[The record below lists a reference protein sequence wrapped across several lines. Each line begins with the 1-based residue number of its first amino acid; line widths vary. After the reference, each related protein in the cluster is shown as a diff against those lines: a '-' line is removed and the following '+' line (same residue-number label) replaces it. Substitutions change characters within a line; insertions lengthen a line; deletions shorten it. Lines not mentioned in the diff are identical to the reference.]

1 MNRQEFQS
9 WLKHQSYTLIMGIL
23 NMTPDSFSDGG
34 QFKSHD
40 KAIDHALKM
49 VEEGANIIDIGG
61 ESTRPGAEAVQLEEE
76 LSRTIPIIE
85 AIRLKSDCL
94 ISIDTYKS
102 KVAKAALVSGAD
114 MVNDISGLTFDHNM
128 ASLVAKRNVPV
139 IIMHIKGKPRD
150 MQKNPNYDNLI
161 KEIKA
166 FFEVQ
171 IAIAKRARID
181 SGNIIL
187 DPGIGFGKRLEDN
200 FEIIRELGQIS
211 TMGYPVLLGPSRK
224 SFIGFTLDLPIEE
237 RIEGTLASITA
248 GVINGARIVR
258 VHDIRATRRTLT
270 ITEKIMGIN

>member
-9 WLKHQSYTLIMGIL
+9 WFKHQSHTLIMGIL

-61 ESTRPGAEAVQLEEE
+61 ESTRPGAEAVQLEKE
-76 LSRTIPIIE
+76 LSRTVPIIE

-102 KVAKAALVSGAD
+102 KVAQAALDAGAN
-114 MVNDISGLTFDHNM
+114 MVNDISGLTFDPNM
-128 ASLVAKRNVPV
+128 ASLVAERNVPV
-139 IIMHIKGKPRD
+139 IIMHIKGKPGD

-161 KEIKA
+161 KEVKA

-171 IAIAKRARID
+171 ISIAKRAGID

>member
-9 WLKHQSYTLIMGIL
+9 WLKHQSHTLIMGIL
-23 NMTPDSFSDGG
+23 NMTPDSFSDGE

-61 ESTRPGAEAVQLEEE
+61 ESTRPGAESVQLEEE

-85 AIRLKSDCL
+85 AVRLKSDCL

-102 KVAKAALVSGAD
+102 KVAKAALDAGAD

-171 IAIAKRARID
+171 IAIAKKAGID

>member
-102 KVAKAALVSGAD
+102 KVATAALAAGAD

-128 ASLVAKRNVPV
+128 ASLVAERNVPV
-139 IIMHIKGKPRD
+139 IIMHIKGKPGD

-161 KEIKA
+161 KEIKV
-166 FFEVQ
+166 FFELQ
-171 IAIAKRARID
+171 IAIAKRAGID

-224 SFIGFTLDLPIEE
+224 SFIGLTLDLPIEE
-237 RIEGTLASITA
+237 RMEGTLASITA

>member
-9 WLKHQSYTLIMGIL
+9 WLKYQSHTLIMGIL
-23 NMTPDSFSDGG
+23 NMTPDSFSDGE

-102 KVAKAALVSGAD
+102 KVVTAALAAGAD

-139 IIMHIKGKPRD
+139 IIMHIKGKPGD

-171 IAIAKRARID
+171 IAIAKKAGID

>member
-9 WLKHQSYTLIMGIL
+9 WLKHQPHTLIMGIL

-34 QFKSHD
+34 QFKYHD
-40 KAIDHALKM
+40 QAIDYALEM
-49 VEEGANIIDIGG
+49 VKEGANIIDIGG
-61 ESTRPGAEAVQLEEE
+61 ESTRPGAKAVQLEEE
-76 LSRTIPIIE
+76 LMRTIPIIE

-102 KVAKAALVSGAD
+102 KVAKAALDAGAD

-128 ASLVAKRNVPV
+128 AALAAERNVPV
-139 IIMHIKGKPRD
+139 IIMHIKGKPGD

-224 SFIGFTLDLPIEE
+224 SFIGFTLDLPVEE

>member
-1 MNRQEFQS
+1 
-9 WLKHQSYTLIMGIL
+9 
-23 NMTPDSFSDGG
+23 MTPDSFSDGG

-40 KAIDHALKM
+40 QTIDHALIMLK
-49 VEEGANIIDIGG
+49 EGANIIDIGG
-61 ESTRPGAEAVQLEEE
+61 ESTRPGAKAVQLEEE
-76 LSRTIPIIE
+76 LMRIIPIIE

-102 KVAKAALVSGAD
+102 KVAEAALDAGAD

-128 ASLVAKRNVPV
+128 ASLAAERNVPV

-161 KEIKA
+161 KEIKV
-166 FFEVQ
+166 FFELQ
-171 IAIAKRARID
+171 IAIAKRAGID

-224 SFIGFTLDLPIEE
+224 SFIGLTLDLPIEE
-237 RIEGTLASITA
+237 RMEGTLASITA
-248 GVINGARIVR
+248 GVINGARIIR

>member
-9 WLKHQSYTLIMGIL
+9 WFKHQSHTLIMGIL

-34 QFKSHD
+34 QFKSHN

-61 ESTRPGAEAVQLEEE
+61 ESTRPGAEAVQLEKE
-76 LSRTIPIIE
+76 LSRTVPIIE

-102 KVAKAALVSGAD
+102 KVAKAALDAGAD

-128 ASLVAKRNVPV
+128 ASLVAERNVPV
-139 IIMHIKGKPRD
+139 IIMHIKGKPGD

-161 KEIKA
+161 KEVKA

-171 IAIAKRARID
+171 IAIAKRAGID

-224 SFIGFTLDLPIEE
+224 SFIGLTLDLPIEE
-237 RIEGTLASITA
+237 RMEGTLASITA

>member
-9 WLKHQSYTLIMGIL
+9 WLKHQPHTLIMGIL

-34 QFKSHD
+34 QFKNHD
-40 KAIDHALKM
+40 QAIDYALEM
-49 VEEGANIIDIGG
+49 VKEGANIIDIGG
-61 ESTRPGAEAVQLEEE
+61 ESTRPGAKAVQLEEE
-76 LSRTIPIIE
+76 LMRTIPIIE

-102 KVAKAALVSGAD
+102 KVAKAALDAGAD

-128 ASLVAKRNVPV
+128 AALAAERNVPV
-139 IIMHIKGKPRD
+139 IIMHIKGKPGD

-171 IAIAKRARID
+171 IAIAKRAGID

-187 DPGIGFGKRLEDN
+187 DPGIGFGKLLEDN

-224 SFIGFTLDLPIEE
+224 SFIGFALDLPIEE
-237 RIEGTLASITA
+237 RMEGTLASITA
-248 GVINGARIVR
+248 GVINGAKIVR

>member
-34 QFKSHD
+34 QFKSHN

-85 AIRLKSDCL
+85 AVRLKSDCL

-102 KVAKAALVSGAD
+102 KVATAALAAGAD

-128 ASLVAKRNVPV
+128 ASLVAERNVPV
-139 IIMHIKGKPRD
+139 IIMHIKGKPGD

-171 IAIAKRARID
+171 IAIAKKAGID

>member
-1 MNRQEFQS
+1 MNRQEFQY
-9 WLKHQSYTLIMGIL
+9 WLKHLPHTLIMGIL
-23 NMTPDSFSDGG
+23 NVTPDSFSDGG
-34 QFKSHD
+34 KFKSHD
-40 KAIDHALKM
+40 QAIGHAVKM
-49 VEEGANIIDIGG
+49 IKEGANIIDIGG
-61 ESTRPGAEAVQLEEE
+61 ESTRPGAKAVQLEEE
-76 LSRTIPIIE
+76 LMRIIPIIE

-102 KVAKAALVSGAD
+102 KVAEAALDAGAD

-128 ASLVAKRNVPV
+128 ASLVAERNVPV

-161 KEIKA
+161 KEIKV
-166 FFEVQ
+166 FFELQ
-171 IAIAKRARID
+171 IAIAKRAGID

-224 SFIGFTLDLPIEE
+224 SFIGLTLDLPIEE
-237 RIEGTLASITA
+237 RMEGTLASITA

>member
-34 QFKSHD
+34 QFKSHN

-76 LSRTIPIIE
+76 LIRTIPIIE

-94 ISIDTYKS
+94 MSIDTYKS
-102 KVAKAALVSGAD
+102 KVAKAALSAGAD
-114 MVNDISGLTFDHNM
+114 MVNDISGLTFDYNM
-128 ASLVAKRNVPV
+128 ASLVSERNVPV
-139 IIMHIKGKPRD
+139 IIMHIKGKPGD

-161 KEIKA
+161 KEIKV

-171 IAIAKRARID
+171 IAIAKKAGID

-224 SFIGFTLDLPIEE
+224 SFIGFTLDLSIEE

>member
-9 WLKHQSYTLIMGIL
+9 WLKHQPHTLIMGIL

-40 KAIDHALKM
+40 KAIDHGLKM

-76 LSRTIPIIE
+76 LSRTVPIIE
-85 AIRLKSDCL
+85 AIRLKSDCM

-102 KVAKAALVSGAD
+102 KVAEAALDAGAD

-128 ASLVAKRNVPV
+128 ASLVAERNVPV

-161 KEIKA
+161 KEIKV
-166 FFEVQ
+166 FFELQ
-171 IAIAKRARID
+171 IAIAKRAGID

-224 SFIGFTLDLPIEE
+224 SFIGLTLDLPIEE
-237 RIEGTLASITA
+237 RMEGTLASITA

>member
-34 QFKSHD
+34 QFKSHN

-102 KVAKAALVSGAD
+102 KVATAALAAGAD

-128 ASLVAKRNVPV
+128 ASLVAERNVPV
-139 IIMHIKGKPRD
+139 IIMHIKGKPGD

-171 IAIAKRARID
+171 IAIAKKAGID

>member
-9 WLKHQSYTLIMGIL
+9 WLKHQSHTLIMGIL
-23 NMTPDSFSDGG
+23 NMTPDSFSDGE

-85 AIRLKSDCL
+85 AVRLKSDCL

-102 KVAKAALVSGAD
+102 KVAKAALDAGAD

-128 ASLVAKRNVPV
+128 ASLVAERNVPV
-139 IIMHIKGKPRD
+139 IIMHIKGKPGD

-171 IAIAKRARID
+171 IAIAKKAGID

-224 SFIGFTLDLPIEE
+224 SFIGFTLDLPIEK

>member
-9 WLKHQSYTLIMGIL
+9 WLKHQPHTLIMGIL

-34 QFKSHD
+34 QFKYHD
-40 KAIDHALKM
+40 QAIDYALEM
-49 VEEGANIIDIGG
+49 VKEGANIIDIGG
-61 ESTRPGAEAVQLEEE
+61 ESTRPGAKAVQLEEE
-76 LSRTIPIIE
+76 LMRTIPIIE

-102 KVAKAALVSGAD
+102 KVAKAALDAGAD

-139 IIMHIKGKPRD
+139 IIMHIKGKPGD

>member
-9 WLKHQSYTLIMGIL
+9 WLKHQPHTLIMGIL
-23 NMTPDSFSDGG
+23 NVTPDSFSDGG
-34 QFKSHD
+34 KFKSHD
-40 KAIDHALKM
+40 QAIGHAVKM
-49 VEEGANIIDIGG
+49 IKEGANIIDIGG
-61 ESTRPGAEAVQLEEE
+61 ESTRPGAKAVQLEEE
-76 LSRTIPIIE
+76 LMRIIPIIE

-102 KVAKAALVSGAD
+102 KVAEAALDAGAD

-128 ASLVAKRNVPV
+128 ASLVAERNVPV

-161 KEIKA
+161 KEIKE
-166 FFEVQ
+166 FFELQ
-171 IAIAKRARID
+171 IAIAKRAGID

-224 SFIGFTLDLPIEE
+224 SFIGLTLDLPIEE
-237 RIEGTLASITA
+237 RMEGTLASITA

>member
-9 WLKHQSYTLIMGIL
+9 WLKHQSHTLIMGIL
-23 NMTPDSFSDGG
+23 NMTPDSFSDGE

-85 AIRLKSDCL
+85 AVRLKSDCL

-102 KVAKAALVSGAD
+102 KVAKAALDAGAD

-139 IIMHIKGKPRD
+139 IIMHIKGKPGD

-171 IAIAKRARID
+171 IAIAKKAGID
-181 SGNIIL
+181 SSNIIL

-224 SFIGFTLDLPIEE
+224 SFIGFTLDLPVEE

>member
-9 WLKHQSYTLIMGIL
+9 WLKHQSHTLIMGIL

-61 ESTRPGAEAVQLEEE
+61 ESTRPGAEAVQLEKE
-76 LSRTIPIIE
+76 LSRTVPIIE

-102 KVAKAALVSGAD
+102 KVAKAALDADAD

-128 ASLVAKRNVPV
+128 ASLVAERNVPV
-139 IIMHIKGKPRD
+139 IIMHIKGKPGD

-161 KEIKA
+161 KEVKA

-171 IAIAKRARID
+171 IAIAKRAGID

>member
-1 MNRQEFQS
+1 MNPQEFQS

-34 QFKSHD
+34 QFKSHN

-102 KVAKAALVSGAD
+102 KVAMAALAAGAD

-128 ASLVAKRNVPV
+128 ASLIAERNVPV
-139 IIMHIKGKPRD
+139 IIMHIKGKPGD

-166 FFEVQ
+166 FFEIQ
-171 IAIAKRARID
+171 IAIAKKAGID

>member
-9 WLKHQSYTLIMGIL
+9 WLKHQSHTLIMGIL

-61 ESTRPGAEAVQLEEE
+61 ESTRPGAEAVQLEKE
-76 LSRTIPIIE
+76 LSRTVPIIE

-102 KVAKAALVSGAD
+102 KVAQAALDAGAN

-128 ASLVAKRNVPV
+128 ASLVAERNVPV
-139 IIMHIKGKPRD
+139 IIMHIKGKPGD

-161 KEIKA
+161 KEVKA

-171 IAIAKRARID
+171 IAIAKRAGID

>member
-9 WLKHQSYTLIMGIL
+9 WLKHQPHTLIMGIL
-23 NMTPDSFSDGG
+23 NVTPDSFSDGG
-34 QFKSHD
+34 KFKSHD
-40 KAIDHALKM
+40 QAIGHAVKM
-49 VEEGANIIDIGG
+49 IKEGANIIDIGG
-61 ESTRPGAEAVQLEEE
+61 ESTRPGAKAVQLEEE
-76 LSRTIPIIE
+76 LMRIIPIIE

-102 KVAKAALVSGAD
+102 KVAEAALDAGAD

-128 ASLVAKRNVPV
+128 ASLVAERNVPV

-161 KEIKA
+161 KEIKV
-166 FFEVQ
+166 FFELQ
-171 IAIAKRARID
+171 IAIAKRAGID
-181 SGNIIL
+181 RGNIIL
-187 DPGIGFGKRLEDN
+187 DPGIGFGKGLEDN

-224 SFIGFTLDLPIEE
+224 SFIGLTLDLPIEE
-237 RIEGTLASITA
+237 RMEGTLASITA

>member
-61 ESTRPGAEAVQLEEE
+61 ESTRPGAEAVELEEE

-102 KVAKAALVSGAD
+102 KVVTAALAAGAD

-128 ASLVAKRNVPV
+128 ASLVAERNVPV
-139 IIMHIKGKPRD
+139 IIMHIKGKPGD

-171 IAIAKRARID
+171 IAIAKKAGID

-224 SFIGFTLDLPIEE
+224 SFIGFTLDLPIEK

>member
-9 WLKHQSYTLIMGIL
+9 WLKHQSHTLIMGIL

-61 ESTRPGAEAVQLEEE
+61 ESTRPGAEAVQLEKE
-76 LSRTIPIIE
+76 LSRTVPIIE

-102 KVAKAALVSGAD
+102 KVAKAALDAGAD

-128 ASLVAKRNVPV
+128 ASLVAERNVPV
-139 IIMHIKGKPRD
+139 IIMHIKGKPGD

-161 KEIKA
+161 KEVKA

-171 IAIAKRARID
+171 IAIAKRAGID

>member
-9 WLKHQSYTLIMGIL
+9 WLKHQSHTLIMGIL

-61 ESTRPGAEAVQLEEE
+61 ESTRPGAESVQLEEE

-85 AIRLKSDCL
+85 AVRLKSDCL

-102 KVAKAALVSGAD
+102 KVAKAALDAGAD

-128 ASLVAKRNVPV
+128 ASLVAERNVPV
-139 IIMHIKGKPRD
+139 IIMHIKGKPGD

>member
-61 ESTRPGAEAVQLEEE
+61 ESTRPGAESVQLEEE

-128 ASLVAKRNVPV
+128 ASLVAERNVPV
-139 IIMHIKGKPRD
+139 IIMHIKGKPGD

-171 IAIAKRARID
+171 ITIAKKAGID

>member
-34 QFKSHD
+34 QFKSHN

-102 KVAKAALVSGAD
+102 KVAMAALAAGAD

-128 ASLVAKRNVPV
+128 ASLVAERNVPV
-139 IIMHIKGKPRD
+139 IIMHIKGKPGD

-171 IAIAKRARID
+171 IAIAKKAGID

>member
-9 WLKHQSYTLIMGIL
+9 WLKHQPHTLIMGIL
-23 NMTPDSFSDGG
+23 NVTPDSFSDGG
-34 QFKSHD
+34 KFKSHD
-40 KAIDHALKM
+40 QAIGHAVKM
-49 VEEGANIIDIGG
+49 IKEGANIIDIGG
-61 ESTRPGAEAVQLEEE
+61 ESTRPGAKAVQLEEE
-76 LSRTIPIIE
+76 LMRIIPIIE

-102 KVAKAALVSGAD
+102 KVAEAALDAGAD

-128 ASLVAKRNVPV
+128 ASLVAERNVPV
-139 IIMHIKGKPRD
+139 IIMHIKGKPGD

-161 KEIKA
+161 KEIKV

-171 IAIAKRARID
+171 IAIANKAGID

>member
-61 ESTRPGAEAVQLEEE
+61 ESTRPGAESVQLEEE

-128 ASLVAKRNVPV
+128 ASLVAERNVPV
-139 IIMHIKGKPRD
+139 IIMHIKGKPGD

-171 IAIAKRARID
+171 IAIAKKAGID

>member
-9 WLKHQSYTLIMGIL
+9 WLKHQSHTLIMGIL

-34 QFKSHD
+34 QFKSHN

-102 KVAKAALVSGAD
+102 KVATAALAAGAD

-139 IIMHIKGKPRD
+139 IIMHIKGKPGD

-171 IAIAKRARID
+171 IAIAKKAGID

>member
-102 KVAKAALVSGAD
+102 KVAKAALDAGAD

-128 ASLVAKRNVPV
+128 ASLVAERNVPV
-139 IIMHIKGKPRD
+139 IIMHIKGKPGD

-171 IAIAKRARID
+171 IAIAKKAGID

>member
-1 MNRQEFQS
+1 VV
-9 WLKHQSYTLIMGIL
+9 T
-23 NMTPDSFSDGG
+23 
-34 QFKSHD
+34 
-40 KAIDHALKM
+40 
-49 VEEGANIIDIGG
+49 
-61 ESTRPGAEAVQLEEE
+61 
-76 LSRTIPIIE
+76 
-85 AIRLKSDCL
+85 
-94 ISIDTYKS
+94 
-102 KVAKAALVSGAD
+102 AALAAGAD

-128 ASLVAKRNVPV
+128 ASLVAERNVPV
-139 IIMHIKGKPRD
+139 IIMHIKGKPGD

-171 IAIAKRARID
+171 IAIAKKAGID
-181 SGNIIL
+181 RGNIIL

>member
-9 WLKHQSYTLIMGIL
+9 WLKHQPHTLIMGIL

-34 QFKSHD
+34 QFKSHN

-61 ESTRPGAEAVQLEEE
+61 ESTRPGAESVQLEEE

-102 KVAKAALVSGAD
+102 KVAKAALAAGAD

-139 IIMHIKGKPRD
+139 IIMHIKGKPGD

-224 SFIGFTLDLPIEE
+224 SFIGFTLDLPVEE

>member
-9 WLKHQSYTLIMGIL
+9 WLKHQSHTLIMGIL
-23 NMTPDSFSDGG
+23 NMTPDSFSDGE

-85 AIRLKSDCL
+85 AVRLKSDCL

-102 KVAKAALVSGAD
+102 KVATAALAAGAD

-139 IIMHIKGKPRD
+139 IIMHIKGKPGD

-224 SFIGFTLDLPIEE
+224 SFIGFTLDLPIEK

>member
-1 MNRQEFQS
+1 MNQQEFQS
-9 WLKHQSYTLIMGIL
+9 WLKHQSHTLIMGIL

-61 ESTRPGAEAVQLEEE
+61 ESTRPGAEAVQLEKE
-76 LSRTIPIIE
+76 LSRTVPIIE

-102 KVAKAALVSGAD
+102 KVAKAALDAGAD

-128 ASLVAKRNVPV
+128 ASLVAERNVPV
-139 IIMHIKGKPRD
+139 IIMHIKGKPGD

-161 KEIKA
+161 KEVKA

-171 IAIAKRARID
+171 IAIAKRAGID

>member
-9 WLKHQSYTLIMGIL
+9 WLKHQSHTLIMGIL

-61 ESTRPGAEAVQLEEE
+61 ESTRPGAESVQLEEE

-128 ASLVAKRNVPV
+128 ASLVAERNVPV

-224 SFIGFTLDLPIEE
+224 SFIGFTLDLPVEE

>member
-34 QFKSHD
+34 QFKSHN

-61 ESTRPGAEAVQLEEE
+61 ESARPGAEAVQLEEE
-76 LSRTIPIIE
+76 LIRTIPIIE

-102 KVAKAALVSGAD
+102 KVATAALAAGAD

-128 ASLVAKRNVPV
+128 ASLVAEGNVPV
-139 IIMHIKGKPRD
+139 IIMHIKGKPGD

-171 IAIAKRARID
+171 IAIAKKAGID